1 MDNQFKK
8 NCQTLCLQIEYQ
20 FQDEELLHLALT
32 HKSFTEFK
40 SKTGQ
45 RNNEKLEFLGDAVL
59 DMAISELLMDRFPES
74 DEGGL

>member
-8 NCQTLCLQIEYQ
+8 NCQMLCSHIEYQ

-32 HKSFTEFK
+32 HKSVTEFK

-59 DMAISELLMDRFPES
+59 DMAIS
-74 DEGGL
+74 